1 MGSLIQFSNMS
12 TESLDNKRIAKNTLL
27 LYFRMLF
34 MMFIGLFTS
43 RVILNALGVSDL
55 GLMTV
60 AGSVILMF
68 TFLNGTLES
77 GTQRFI
83 SFAIGEGN
91 KEKLKSTFA
100 SAMTMHLALALVIV
114 LLGETIGLWYVYNK
128 LNVPPGRF
136 EAAMWCYQLSI
147 LSTFVG
153 IILVPF
159 GSALIAHEKMGMYA
173 YMSIYDA
180 SMKLLAAYLIQ
191 IIPYDRLIF
200 YSILTFCIN
209 LVPTFIYNWYCRAH
223 FEECGFRYSF
233 DKKLFKEMFSFSGW
247 NVFGCLASMGSG
259 TGVNLV
265 INIFCGTVVNGARS
279 IAFQANGWVNKFVQ
293 NFLVAINP
301 QVVKS
306 YAEGNVKQ
314 MFSVAKNGSKFGA
327 FLVLMLGCPLMI
339 EMQNVLLLW
348 LGQVPEHTVLFTRV
362 AIAESIIRTI
372 SRPMVEII
380 HATGKMKMPNL
391 TSGMVLLMIVPIS
404 YLLLANGVNIDYVV
418 IVNLLPWMCEI
429 GFNFYFV
436 SKYTGVNTFEYF
448 PDVFA
453 KLMLL
458 SLISLPLPILFH
470 YIMPEGFLRLCLVFG
485 SSIIVYCVSMLYIG
499 VDSDTRRKIIV
510 NVSKKIGINI

>member
-1 MGSLIQFSNMS
+1 MS

-68 TFLNGTLES
+68 TFMNGTLES

-100 SAMTMHLALALVIV
+100 SAMTMHLMLASLIV
-114 LLGETIGLWYVYNK
+114 VLGETVGLWYVYNK

-153 IILVPF
+153 ICLVPF

-191 IIPYDRLIF
+191 VVPYDRLIF

-209 LVPTFIYNWYCRAH
+209 LVPTFIYNWYCRTH
-223 FEECGFRYSF
+223 FDECGFLYAF
-233 DKKLFKEMFSFSGW
+233 DKSILKEMLSFSGW

-265 INIFCGTVVNGARS
+265 INFFCGTVVNGARS
-279 IAFQANGWVNKFVQ
+279 IAFQANGWVQKFVQ
-293 NFLVAINP
+293 NFLIAINP

-306 YAEGNVKQ
+306 YAEGNVNQ

-339 EMQNVLLLW
+339 EMENVLQLW
-348 LGQVPEHTVLFTRV
+348 LGQVPEHTILFTRV
-362 AIAESIIRTI
+362 AIAESVIRSI
-372 SRPMVEII
+372 SRPMIEII

-391 TSGMVLLMIVPIS
+391 TSGTVLLMIVPVS
-404 YLLLANGVNIDYVV
+404 FLLLSNGVDIDNVV
-418 IVNLLPWMCEI
+418 IINIIPWVCEI
-429 GFNFYFV
+429 GFTFYFV
-436 SKYTGVNTFEYF
+436 RKYTGVNTFEYF
-448 PDVFA
+448 PDVLI
-453 KLMLL
+453 KLLLL
-458 SLISLPLPILFH
+458 SMISLPLPFLFH
-470 YIMPEGFLRLCLVFG
+470 YIIPEGFIRLCLVFG
-485 SSIIVYCVSMLYIG
+485 SSITVYCISMLYIG
-499 VDSDTRRKIIV
+499 VDAETRERLISGV
-510 NVSKKIGINI
+510 AKKIGLNI